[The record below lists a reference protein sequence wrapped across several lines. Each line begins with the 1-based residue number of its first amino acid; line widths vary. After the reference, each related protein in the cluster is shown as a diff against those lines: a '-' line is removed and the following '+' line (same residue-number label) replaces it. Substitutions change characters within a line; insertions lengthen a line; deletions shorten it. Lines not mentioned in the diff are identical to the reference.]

1 MIRAELTYMR
11 DAASLSSSRIFL
23 ARRHH
28 PRKTRL
34 GVQAAITPSKN
45 HCAAAIINPPYQ
57 MISKLKLVDFPLVAD
72 GSLCKIAHIHAPS
85 MPIIAGYFALQASDA
100 RQSYIFPM
108 PLLPHGARMDAKG
121 YLRLRRHASTTPES
135 VAAHEVRCPRFVH
148 AQAISASREQDYWQ
162 VRLRKHARRSNNS
175 YEILAAHQ
183 RHFPIYD
190 RDVGIRGTNGV
201 ERGNTVR
208 RLVDRLRANMHQHH
222 ARELP
227 RVLILIR
234 HNNVETFDQFLE
246 FFAGHVLRALNIGNG
261 PL

>member
-1 MIRAELTYMR
+1 VA
-11 DAASLSSSRIFL
+11 DAASLSPSRIFL

-45 HCAAAIINPPYQ
+45 HCAAAIINHPYQ

-85 MPIIAGYFALQASDA
+85 MPIIAGYFALQAGDA

-135 VAAHEVRCPRFVH
+135 VAAHEVRCPPRAVL
-148 AQAISASREQDYWQ
+148 
-162 VRLRKHARRSNNS
+162 VRLARKKPLQLFGVRQFLAGKQAMIEPLEQEGDMPTHFKIGICFAVNPRDRSPAPGAELPPPAMACPTVPRATRRLHAEALAATACRSARRCPSWADLS
-175 YEILAAHQ
+175 PSRA
-183 RHFPIYD
+183 P
-190 RDVGIRGTNGV
+190 
-201 ERGNTVR
+201 ER
-208 RLVDRLRANMHQHH
+208 
-222 ARELP
+222 
-227 RVLILIR
+227 
-234 HNNVETFDQFLE
+234 
-246 FFAGHVLRALNIGNG
+246 
-261 PL
+261 